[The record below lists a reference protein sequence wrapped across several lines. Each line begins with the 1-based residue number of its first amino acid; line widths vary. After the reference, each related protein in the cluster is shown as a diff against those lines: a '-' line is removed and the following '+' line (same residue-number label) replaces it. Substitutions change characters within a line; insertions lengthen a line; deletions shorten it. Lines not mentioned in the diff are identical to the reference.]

1 MQSNEKVNMQNN
13 EGEGKASGDT
23 EPEKVAGM
31 EKEGTEKSGE
41 EETDNKTAE
50 INEWANIGKE
60 RKETPPLLT
69 RWLLTRN
76 YCRYIPRSFPVSLAF
91 TPSIWT
97 SRLHTVHHSL
107 MPLFLTY
114 TGFQIFL
121 PEPSGLH

>member
-1 MQSNEKVNMQNN
+1 MQLIQMMKHLQPRARVHLPMEDEEEMQDTNSQDKSNEKVNMQNN

-76 YCRYIPRSFPVSLAF
+76 YCRNLCI
-91 TPSIWT
+91 
-97 SRLHTVHHSL
+97 VHSWRA
-107 MPLFLTY
+107 TQEG
-114 TGFQIFL
+114 TIA
-121 PEPSGLH
+121 

>member
-1 MQSNEKVNMQNN
+1 MQNN
-13 EGEGKASGDT
+13 EGEGKASGDI

-60 RKETPPLLT
+60 RKETPPLLI

-76 YCRYIPRSFPVSLAF
+76 YCRNLCVVHSWRATQEGTIAF
-91 TPSIWT
+91 FTISW
-97 SRLHTVHHSL
+97 
-107 MPLFLTY
+107 
-114 TGFQIFL
+114 
-121 PEPSGLH
+121 